1 MGVEALA
8 RWSDPEIGIVS
19 PNDFIPIA
27 EETSLIIQIGEWVL
41 REACAQTR
49 RWEEEGLAP
58 IRVAVNFSARQF
70 LDRSLVARV
79 YQALRETMLEPSRLV
94 LELTESILMESARE
108 RDVLD
113 ELRAI
118 GLRIAIDDFG
128 TGYSS
133 LGYLTQF
140 PLDSIKIDRSFIAGI
155 DKNPGGIAIISA
167 IVAMARSLDLK
178 VVAEGVETLEE
189 LAVVREQ
196 GCEEIQGYVFSEA
209 VPGDVIAQFLRE
221 DRRLEG

>member
-1 MGVEALA
+1 
-8 RWSDPEIGIVS
+8 
-19 PNDFIPIA
+19 
-27 EETSLIIQIGEWVL
+27 
-41 REACAQTR
+41 
-49 RWEEEGLAP
+49 
-58 IRVAVNFSARQF
+58 
-70 LDRSLVARV
+70 
-79 YQALRETMLEPSRLV
+79 MLEPSRLV

-118 GLRIAIDDFG
+118 GLKIAIDDFG

-167 IVAMARSLDLK
+167 IVAMARSLGLK
-178 VVAEGVETLEE
+178 VVAEGVETREE
-189 LAVVREQ
+189 LDVVREQ
-196 GCEEIQGYVFSEA
+196 GCDEIQGYVFSKA

-221 DRRLEG
+221 DRRLDS